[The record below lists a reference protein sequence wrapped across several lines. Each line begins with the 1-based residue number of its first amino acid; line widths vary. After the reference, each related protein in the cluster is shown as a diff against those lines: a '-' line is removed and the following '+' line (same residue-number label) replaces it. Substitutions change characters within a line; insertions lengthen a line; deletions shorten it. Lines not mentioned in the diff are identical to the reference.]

1 MCPFCA
7 CNMRGIR
14 ELETHMHATHAHFNY
29 VVASRGSKVVSGKK
43 CGLKYIRK
51 SKMDE
56 YVMQVRCEDAH
67 LKYARLGEGGAGS
80 RLIEDEDDGSET
92 EWFFAHG
99 GWYVGAGTY
108 RIVRKSGAFYTL
120 VPIRPQWR
128 GERRSLRTFAGAS
141 LRPALAFNPR
151 PRRLSTPTDA
161 YELHPDIRS
170 YGPSTLRCQWRS
182 ASRARTESARY
193 PESS

>member
-1 MCPFCA
+1 
-7 CNMRGIR
+7 
-14 ELETHMHATHAHFNY
+14 
-29 VVASRGSKVVSGKK
+29 
-43 CGLKYIRK
+43 
-51 SKMDE
+51 MDE

-141 LRPALAFNPR
+141 LRPPHAFNPR
-151 PRRLSTPTDA
+151 PRRL
-161 YELHPDIRS
+161 
-170 YGPSTLRCQWRS
+170 
-182 ASRARTESARY
+182 
-193 PESS
+193 